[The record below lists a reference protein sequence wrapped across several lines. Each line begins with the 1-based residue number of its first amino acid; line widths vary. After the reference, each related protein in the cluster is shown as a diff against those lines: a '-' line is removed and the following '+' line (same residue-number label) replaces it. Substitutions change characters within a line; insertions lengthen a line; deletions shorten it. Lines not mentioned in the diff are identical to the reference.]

1 MRDLHSSVAETLPA
15 PAQRRLPTW
24 ATAVAA
30 VGIAWNLYG
39 LVQYQSALTAIA
51 ESLVASG
58 LTPDQAAVMTG
69 YPGWMTLAFGIGVVG
84 GLVGSVLLLLRQRL
98 APPMLAISLAAYIA
112 LWIGDAVHGVFAAMG
127 APQIIILSAVVV
139 IAALLFA
146 VSRHAAVRS

>member
-58 LTPDQAAVMTG
+58 LTPD
-69 YPGWMTLAFGIGVVG
+69 
-84 GLVGSVLLLLRQRL
+84 
-98 APPMLAISLAAYIA
+98 
-112 LWIGDAVHGVFAAMG
+112 
-127 APQIIILSAVVV
+127 
-139 IAALLFA
+139 
-146 VSRHAAVRS
+146 